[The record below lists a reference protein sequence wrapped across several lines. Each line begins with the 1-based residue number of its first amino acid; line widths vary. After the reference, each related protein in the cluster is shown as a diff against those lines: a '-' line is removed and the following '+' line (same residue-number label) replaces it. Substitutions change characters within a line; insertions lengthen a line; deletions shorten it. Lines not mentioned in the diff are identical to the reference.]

1 MEGNVRKRGKRW
13 YYRFYI
19 SEKDGK
25 RRQIE
30 RFGGKTRQEALN
42 SLREALNLYH
52 NAGSI
57 PNDENLSAN
66 DFFEYW
72 YNNYVKQQL
81 SKNTQTN
88 YRNVL
93 DKYVLPKLGIYKLHK
108 ITPATVQEFIDEV
121 STSTEYKRDGKPL
134 AKQTVSIIL
143 MVVKEALFYAVN
155 PLQILHSS
163 PALYAK
169 MPKISEH
176 SKSREDLKIISVKQF
191 EQIIKF
197 FGKDS
202 MEIMPFFISFY
213 TGMRRGEVCG
223 LEWKNVDLVN
233 NEILVHQQMKQYSKT
248 DIRIDKTKT
257 AASYRTIAIG
267 NELVTL
273 LKHQK
278 MLQNKN
284 KLKYGQLYFD
294 SDFVCTKK
302 NGKPI
307 TPNSIKY
314 LSGKIHKELGFPF
327 NFHSLRHTH
336 ATMLLEAGASP
347 KEVQVR
353 LGHTKIETTLDTYVH
368 LTNHKKRETA
378 NLFDNLT
385 NFNI

>member
-1 MEGNVRKRGKRW
+1 
-13 YYRFYI
+13 
-19 SEKDGK
+19 
-25 RRQIE
+25 
-30 RFGGKTRQEALN
+30 
-42 SLREALNLYH
+42 
-52 NAGSI
+52 
-57 PNDENLSAN
+57 
-66 DFFEYW
+66 
-72 YNNYVKQQL
+72 
-81 SKNTQTN
+81 
-88 YRNVL
+88 
-93 DKYVLPKLGIYKLHK
+93 
-108 ITPATVQEFIDEV
+108 
-121 STSTEYKRDGKPL
+121 
-134 AKQTVSIIL
+134 

-163 PALYAK
+163 PTLYAK

-223 LEWKNVDLVN
+223 LKWKNVDLVN
-233 NEILVHQQMKQYSKT
+233 NEIFVHQQ
-248 DIRIDKTKT
+248 
-257 AASYRTIAIG
+257 
-267 NELVTL
+267 
-273 LKHQK
+273 

-284 KLKYGQLYFD
+284 KLKYGHLYFD
-294 SDFVCTKK
+294 SNFVCTKK

-314 LSGKIHKELGFPF
+314 LSSEINQQLGFPF

-347 KEVQVR
+347 KEVQIR

-368 LTNHKKRETA
+368 LTDHKKRETA